1 MRIEIKK
8 IKLGPGSQETIQ
20 FTAELYVNSVKIGDI
35 DNNGG
40 GASTNIRVYG
50 KENRIIEEKAEE
62 FLKQEALEKDPN
74 AFTVD
79 GFIADLA
86 DNMACKLYN
95 EKVKKQNKNAEQD
108 AIKKALKT
116 LDRKSDKSII
126 LVMQSTMDDL
136 KAGKLGDSL
145 PFSEIRQ
152 KNSLSTYNQVELK
165 KYIDEKVIPN
175 LKPGQFIYNKNL
187 PK

>member
-95 EKVKKQNKNAEQD
+95 EKVKKQNKNAEQN

-136 KAGKLGDSL
+136 KAGKLKDNF
-145 PFSEIRQ
+145 PFQEIIFKKPISAYSQ
-152 KNSLSTYNQVELK
+152 IQLK
-165 KYIDEKVIPN
+165 QYVDEKVIPN